1 MIISVNKGI
10 PLLADF
16 SSNTFAVADFIHC
29 LHMYGRCAS
38 IVGGMGTLVHSFRLG
53 WRWMQ
58 AFVRGGK
65 IDPLPVRHSF
75 AGYTVNK
82 AGRDLKA
89 AIDVALVGLP
99 QGMAFAAM
107 AGLDSIYGIMAATV
121 GTFIAPFF
129 TRCSLTVSG
138 PSNATAFMLAS
149 FFLAASPTVHA
160 NPMIYVPII
169 VFVAGFLCVM
179 GAFVKAT
186 EMLQFVSRSVLVG
199 YVTGAATLIIAS
211 QLRYVLGIHDVNAGS
226 SFFSM
231 SCAILENLDKVQ
243 WQPVVLG
250 IISFALFIP
259 LRRHFRFLPTFA
271 VILLVMSVLNRLLCF
286 PELGGAFSNVRML
299 RDFTMNDLICRLP
312 DFGVA
317 SESLAELLPIAIG
330 IAFLSTLEQTVM
342 SKTISAKT
350 GEPLNLNQDTFAVG
364 MANMGSA
371 LTTSLPCS
379 ASLTRSM
386 LNYTSGAATRF
397 SGIFCGLICLGI
409 TFLLANVPLISC
421 IPHSVL
427 AALVLANAVSL
438 FDRKLLRICF
448 RSTPGDAVTL
458 VITFL
463 AALLLPLHI
472 AIFIGVFI
480 SISFFLRR
488 ASKPELVE
496 YTLDDRGTLLQVSDT
511 AKRLPQISI
520 VHVEGDL
527 FFGAADLFRKQVSR
541 IAEDSSL
548 AVIILRMR
556 NARNLDATSVC
567 ALEELIRF
575 TREQGRHLIISGA
588 SREVFRILRKSGVL
602 ALLQQDADRTI
613 GQSNF
618 FLMEP
623 KNQNMS
629 TRRALQRAQQLLGGG
644 MADISI
650 YTTRSSDDRES

>member
-1 MIISVNKGI
+1 M
-10 PLLADF
+10 
-16 SSNTFAVADFIHC
+16 
-29 LHMYGRCAS
+29 
-38 IVGGMGTLVHSFRLG
+38 VHSFRLV
-53 WRWMQ
+53 WKWSQ
-58 AFVRGGK
+58 AFVRSGK
-65 IDPLPVRHSF
+65 IDPLPVWRSF
-75 AGYTVNK
+75 AGYNLSK
-82 AGRDLKA
+82 AGHDLKA

-121 GTFIAPFF
+121 GTFIAPLF

-149 FFLAASPTVHA
+149 FFLASSPTIQE
-160 NPMIYVPII
+160 NPMTYVPII
-169 VFVAGFLCVM
+169 VFMAGFLCVL

-186 EMLQFVSRSVLVG
+186 EVLQFVSRSVLVG
-199 YVTGAATLIIAS
+199 YITGAATLIIAS
-211 QLRYVLGIHDVNAGS
+211 QLRYVLGINDINAGN

-231 SCAILENLDKVQ
+231 SCAILENLDRVQ
-243 WQPVVLG
+243 WQSIVLG

-259 LRRHFRFLPTFA
+259 LRRYFRFLPTFA
-271 VILLVMSVLNRLLCF
+271 IILLVMSVFNWLLCL
-286 PELGGAFSNVRML
+286 PELGGAFCGVRML
-299 RDFTMNDLICRLP
+299 RDFTMSDLICRVP
-312 DFGVA
+312 NFGVA

-364 MANMGSA
+364 IANMGSA

-379 ASLTRSM
+379 ASLTRSV
-386 LNYTSGAATRF
+386 LNYTSGAVTRF
-397 SGIFCGLICLGI
+397 SGIFCGIICLGI
-409 TFLLANVPLISC
+409 TLVLANVPLISC
-421 IPHSVL
+421 IPHCVL

-448 RSTPGDAVTL
+448 RSTPGDAVVL
-458 VITFL
+458 VVTFF
-463 AALLLPLHI
+463 AALLLPLHV
-472 AIFIGVFI
+472 AIFIGVFT
-480 SISFFLRR
+480 SISLFLRK
-488 ASKPELVE
+488 AAKPELVE
-496 YTLDDRGTLLQVSDT
+496 YTLDERGTLLQVSDT
-511 AKRLPQISI
+511 ARRIPQISI

-541 IAEDSSL
+541 IAEDPSL

-602 ALLQQDADRTI
+602 SVLQQDADRVT

-618 FLMEP
+618 FLLEP
-623 KNQNMS
+623 KNPNMS
-629 TRRALQRAQQLLGGG
+629 TRRALQRAQQLLGSSV
-644 MADISI
+644 ADISI
-650 YTTRSSDDRES
+650 YTTRSANAEES

>member
-1 MIISVNKGI
+1 M
-10 PLLADF
+10 
-16 SSNTFAVADFIHC
+16 
-29 LHMYGRCAS
+29 
-38 IVGGMGTLVHSFRLG
+38 VHSFRLV
-53 WRWMQ
+53 WKWSQ
-58 AFVRGGK
+58 AFVRSGK
-65 IDPLPVRHSF
+65 IDPLPVWRSF
-75 AGYTVNK
+75 AGYNLSK
-82 AGRDLKA
+82 AGHDLKA

-121 GTFIAPFF
+121 GTFIAPLF

-149 FFLAASPTVHA
+149 FFLASSPTIQE
-160 NPMIYVPII
+160 NPMTYVPII
-169 VFVAGFLCVM
+169 VFMAGFLCVL

-186 EMLQFVSRSVLVG
+186 EVLQFVSRSVLVG
-199 YVTGAATLIIAS
+199 YITGAATLIIAS
-211 QLRYVLGIHDVNAGS
+211 QLRYVLGINDINAGN

-231 SCAILENLDKVQ
+231 SCAILENLDRVQ
-243 WQPVVLG
+243 WQSIVLG

-259 LRRHFRFLPTFA
+259 LRRYFRFLPTFA
-271 VILLVMSVLNRLLCF
+271 IILLVMSVFNWLLCL
-286 PELGGAFSNVRML
+286 PELGGAFCGVRML
-299 RDFTMNDLICRLP
+299 RDFTMSDLICRVP
-312 DFGVA
+312 NFGVA

-379 ASLTRSM
+379 ASLTRSV
-386 LNYTSGAATRF
+386 LNYTSGAVTRF
-397 SGIFCGLICLGI
+397 SGIFCGIICLGI
-409 TFLLANVPLISC
+409 TLVLANVPLISC
-421 IPHSVL
+421 IPHCVL

-448 RSTPGDAVTL
+448 RSTPGDAVVL
-458 VITFL
+458 VVTFF
-463 AALLLPLHI
+463 AALLLPLHV
-472 AIFIGVFI
+472 AIFIGVFT
-480 SISFFLRR
+480 SSSLFLRK
-488 ASKPELVE
+488 AAKPELVE
-496 YTLDDRGTLLQVSDT
+496 YTSDERGTLLQVSDT
-511 AKRLPQISI
+511 ARRIPQISI

-541 IAEDSSL
+541 IAEDPSL

-602 ALLQQDADRTI
+602 SVLQQDADRVT

-618 FLMEP
+618 FLLEP
-623 KNQNMS
+623 KNPNMS
-629 TRRALQRAQQLLGGG
+629 TRRALQRAQQLLGSSV
-644 MADISI
+644 ADISI
-650 YTTRSSDDRES
+650 YTTRSANAEES

>member
-1 MIISVNKGI
+1 M
-10 PLLADF
+10 
-16 SSNTFAVADFIHC
+16 
-29 LHMYGRCAS
+29 
-38 IVGGMGTLVHSFRLG
+38 VHSFRLV
-53 WRWMQ
+53 WKWSQ
-58 AFVRGGK
+58 AFVRSGK
-65 IDPLPVRHSF
+65 IDPLPVWRSF
-75 AGYTVNK
+75 AGYNLSK
-82 AGRDLKA
+82 AGHDLKA

-121 GTFIAPFF
+121 GTFIAPLF

-149 FFLAASPTVHA
+149 FFLASSPTIQE
-160 NPMIYVPII
+160 NPMTYVPII
-169 VFVAGFLCVM
+169 VFMAGFLCVL

-186 EMLQFVSRSVLVG
+186 EVLQFVSRSVLVG
-199 YVTGAATLIIAS
+199 YITGAATLIIAS
-211 QLRYVLGIHDVNAGS
+211 QLRYVLGINDINAGN

-231 SCAILENLDKVQ
+231 SCAILENLDRVQ
-243 WQPVVLG
+243 WQSIVLG

-259 LRRHFRFLPTFA
+259 LRRYFRFLPTFA
-271 VILLVMSVLNRLLCF
+271 IILLVMSVFNWLLCL
-286 PELGGAFSNVRML
+286 PELGGAFCGVRML
-299 RDFTMNDLICRLP
+299 RDFTMSDLICRVP
-312 DFGVA
+312 NFGVA

-379 ASLTRSM
+379 ASLTRSV
-386 LNYTSGAATRF
+386 LNYTSGAVTRF
-397 SGIFCGLICLGI
+397 SGIFCGIICLGI
-409 TFLLANVPLISC
+409 TLVLANVPLISC
-421 IPHSVL
+421 IPHCVL

-448 RSTPGDAVTL
+448 RSTPGDAVVL
-458 VITFL
+458 VVTFF
-463 AALLLPLHI
+463 AALLLPLHV
-472 AIFIGVFI
+472 AIFIGVFT
-480 SISFFLRR
+480 SISLFLRK
-488 ASKPELVE
+488 AAKPELVE
-496 YTLDDRGTLLQVSDT
+496 YTLDERGTLLQVSDT
-511 AKRLPQISI
+511 ARRIPQISI

-541 IAEDSSL
+541 IAEDPSL

-602 ALLQQDADRTI
+602 SVLQQDADRVT

-618 FLMEP
+618 FLLEP
-623 KNQNMS
+623 KNPNMS
-629 TRRALQRAQQLLGGG
+629 TRRALQRAQQLLGSSV
-644 MADISI
+644 ADISI
-650 YTTRSSDDRES
+650 YTTRSANAEES